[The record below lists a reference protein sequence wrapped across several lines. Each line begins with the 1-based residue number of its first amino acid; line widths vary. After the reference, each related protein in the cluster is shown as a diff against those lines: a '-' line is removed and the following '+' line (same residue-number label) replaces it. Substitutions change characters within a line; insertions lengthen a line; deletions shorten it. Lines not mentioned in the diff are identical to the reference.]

1 MNLRQ
6 LEAFCQVVERGSFS
20 MAAEDMGLSQPAV
33 TFQIQALEKELGV
46 TLLDRSARRVVLT
59 ESGSALYRHARQ
71 ILRHAEEARR
81 EIDELNQLIR
91 GTLLIGA
98 STGPGEHVLPQI
110 LGHFKGEYP
119 QIQVV
124 LRILPT
130 HEVIEQVLAYE
141 LEVGVVGAKENNP
154 HLSFEP
160 FVEDRLI
167 VIVPPGH
174 TWIEEE
180 AVTMEDLLREPFI
193 LQQPGAGVRIML
205 ENGLKEIG
213 LGLSDLNVHMELGL
227 QESIKTAVEAGFGV
241 GIISRFAARQE
252 LSFGTLREV
261 TIQNLPVFR
270 DEFYLVRHRT
280 RKLSRLM
287 GAFLQFAKGEIAP
300 PMIE

>member
-6 LEAFCQVVERGSFS
+6 LEAFCHVVERGSFS

-33 TFQIQALEKELGV
+33 TFQMQALEKELGA

-59 ESGSALYRHARQ
+59 ESGRALYRHARQ
-71 ILRHAEEARR
+71 ILRHAQEARR

-91 GTLLIGA
+91 GNLLIGA

-110 LGHFKGEYP
+110 LGHFKEEYP
-119 QIQVV
+119 RIQVV

-141 LEVGVVGAKENNP
+141 LEVGVVGAKEDNL
-154 HLSFEP
+154 HLLFEP

-241 GIISRFAARQE
+241 GIISRFAVRQE
-252 LSFGTLREV
+252 LSFGTLQEV
-261 TIQNLPVFR
+261 TIQDLPVFR

-280 RKLSRLM
+280 RKLSRLTA
-287 GAFLQFAKGEIAP
+287 AFLQFAAAQIA